1 MRDEVYNV
9 TAEWLALLHR
19 IRDVSDSV
27 PARKQAL
34 LTDFFLSRIG
44 QIPLPSI
51 SFRFINR
58 PIIGRYSIVR
68 ASYSVV
74 N

>member
-19 IRDVSDSV
+19 IREVSDSV
-27 PARKQAL
+27 PAGKQAI

-51 SFRFINR
+51 SFRFINH

-68 ASYSVV
+68 ASDSVV